1 MTRNI
6 AEELPARTYAA
17 APPAGAGMDNAQ
29 APSGGGA
36 GRKNPKSPEARIRQ
50 AVYDIRYRARREEM
64 TLQQAFSDYMN
75 HSQMSAKEKALVRLK
90 LFGKGIPMQAEDFNI
105 EDAATSDVAN
115 ALYRV
120 FVENRIYDGPLV
132 SDYLNMLE
140 NVDDRKYKVRVTD
153 RSGRSYVRYA
163 TRQKI
168 NELRLN
174 PNIESVEM
182 TDIGEPYEG
191 ERRRGEQ
198 TASALG
204 GGRAKKDYDG
214 DGKIES
220 PAKEH
225 AGAVHN
231 AIQRK
236 RGGIPDGQDT
246 SNVKE
251 AFLGEINAETL
262 NPDANQRPI
271 DVKGKRKKPNKVVM
285 NPELPGSQ
293 KMPMGG
299 GRLFAHYEP
308 EGEAIIESGYSKF
321 LNGIRYLQEKAE
333 SQQQQK
339 LFGLALSVK
348 RGETPRSEVSE
359 EVLKIVDNM
368 SEEEIRKFAGTS
380 HEGLPKKVDEAKEE
394 EKLSC
399 EDDPRSRY
407 AEMEVIKNRLRARLG
422 MKNPCIMMTAGY
434 EPDGEMV
441 DEARMHRRGH
451 FDTLGRADSRR
462 LGNDPRYGS
471 VPGNEP
477 TQAELD
483 AIMAAYDAST
493 AAHKRIMGGRENL
506 RRRGRVPIK
515 HGEEMFENKN
525 SK

>member
-1 MTRNI
+1 
-6 AEELPARTYAA
+6 
-17 APPAGAGMDNAQ
+17 
-29 APSGGGA
+29 
-36 GRKNPKSPEARIRQ
+36 
-50 AVYDIRYRARREEM
+50 
-64 TLQQAFSDYMN
+64 
-75 HSQMSAKEKALVRLK
+75 
-90 LFGKGIPMQAEDFNI
+90 
-105 EDAATSDVAN
+105 
-115 ALYRV
+115 
-120 FVENRIYDGPLV
+120 
-132 SDYLNMLE
+132 
-140 NVDDRKYKVRVTD
+140 
-153 RSGRSYVRYA
+153 
-163 TRQKI
+163 
-168 NELRLN
+168 
-174 PNIESVEM
+174 
-182 TDIGEPYEG
+182 
-191 ERRRGEQ
+191 
-198 TASALG
+198 

-246 SNVKE
+246 SSVKE

-262 NPDANQRPI
+262 NPDANQKPI
-271 DVKGKRKKPNKVVM
+271 DVRGKRKKPNNVVI

-348 RGETPRSEVSE
+348 RGETPRSQVSA
-359 EVLKIVDNM
+359 EVLKIVDNV

-399 EDDPRSRY
+399 EDDARSRHS
-407 AEMEVIKNRLRARLG
+407 EMEVIKNRLRARLG
-422 MKNPCIMMTAGY
+422 MKNPIIMMTAGY

-441 DEARMHRRGH
+441 DEARMHRGGY
-451 FDTLGRADSRR
+451 FDTLGRADSQR
-462 LGNDPRYGS
+462 LGEDPRYGS
-471 VPGNEP
+471 VPKNEP
-477 TQAELD
+477 TEAELE
-483 AIMAAYDAST
+483 AIRAQYAAST
-493 AAHKRIMGGRENL
+493 AAHERIMGGRKRL
-506 RRRGRVPIK
+506 HARGKVPK
-515 HGEEMFENKN
+515 KRGEAMFENKN